1 MPTVQE
7 FEKWYSATQAG
18 EEIGVSRQAVHKML
32 HNKRLRYANTAIGA
46 LIDPVSVHEVK
57 ARRSSRSRGA
67 RGPSE
72 Q

>member
-7 FEKWYSATQAG
+7 FERWYSATQAG

-32 HNKRLRYANTAIGA
+32 HNKRLRYANTAIGM

-57 ARRSSRSRGA
+57 ARRARRGA

>member
-46 LIDPVSVHEVK
+46 LIDPVSVREVK
-57 ARRSSRSRGA
+57 ARRSSSGRGRA
-67 RGPSE
+67 HA
-72 Q
+72 